1 MKMNVLVT
9 GATGLLGNNV
19 LRQLLDAGHH
29 AQILVRPTS
38 DLRAID
44 GLCSRDGTPI
54 GIHQGDVT
62 DKISI
67 RKAASKATHIIHS
80 AADIHIGWKG
90 LDRQRH
96 VNVSGSRNVGE
107 IAKEFGIPMVH
118 VSTVNTLGLT
128 GTKDPAN
135 EETPFGKHNLPTT
148 YVVSKKEADE
158 EIERLR
164 DNGLNAT
171 IVYPG
176 FMFGPNDWRLSSGRM
191 LTGLAQGLPL
201 ASPRGGCSL
210 CDARDVADGIIKALL
225 HETPNQG
232 FILAGH
238 NLSYLELWR
247 AISKE
252 IGSIY
257 PLFRMGPL
265 VVKGSK
271 LFCDLSTRITGKEGT
286 VNSGMLGMSEQ
297 WHYYSSDKA
306 IQLLDYKV
314 RPVDQ
319 IISDAW
325 TWLCEQG
332 IVKPKKS
339 KRPSKP
345 NSSTKVSV

>member
-29 AQILVRPTS
+29 AQVLVRPTS

-44 GLCSRDGTPI
+44 GLYSRDGTPI

-62 DKISI
+62 DKDSV
-67 RKAASKATHIIHS
+67 RRAASEATHIVHS

-90 LDRQRH
+90 LERQRR

-107 IAKEFGIPMVH
+107 IAKELAVPMVH

-128 GTKDPAN
+128 GTKAPAN
-135 EETPFGKHNLPTT
+135 EETPFGTHNLPTT

-201 ASPRGGCSL
+201 VSPRGGCSL
-210 CDARDVADGIIKALL
+210 CDARDVADGIIQALL
-225 HETPNQG
+225 YQKPNEG

-252 IGSIY
+252 IGSFY
-257 PLFRMGPL
+257 PLCRMGPL
-265 VVKGSK
+265 VVMGSK

-297 WHYYSSDKA
+297 WHYYSSEKA
-306 IQLLDYKV
+306 MQRLNYKV
-314 RPVDQ
+314 RSVEQ

-325 TWLCEQG
+325 RWLCDQG
-332 IVKPKKS
+332 IVQPKRS
-339 KRPSKP
+339 KRSPDRDS
-345 NSSTKVSV
+345 NTKASI